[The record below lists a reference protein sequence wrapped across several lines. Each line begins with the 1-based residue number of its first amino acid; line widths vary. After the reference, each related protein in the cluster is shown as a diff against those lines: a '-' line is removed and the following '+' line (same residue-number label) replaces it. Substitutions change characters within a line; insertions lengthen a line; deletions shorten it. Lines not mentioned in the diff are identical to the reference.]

1 MPAQRKLTDR
11 QKKQMIVDRAEGMT
25 FESIA
30 NKYGVSTTT
39 AQRVIKGD
47 PETAKKVQEKKDENT
62 LDMLQY
68 MEGQKP
74 KIQKLLANILEA
86 MDDPAKLARTNPRD
100 LATAYGIIYDKITA
114 SAPKTNEEYLQK
126 ARDIL
131 GNIHGVIE

>member
-1 MPAQRKLTDR
+1 MAAQRKLTDR

-68 MEGQKP
+68 MDCQKP
-74 KIQKLLANILEA
+74 KIQSLLANIIEA
-86 MDDPAKLARTNPRD
+86 LNDPEKLKRANVRD

-114 SAPKTNEEYLQK
+114 SAPKTNDELLNK
-126 ARDIL
+126 AREVL
-131 GNIHGVIE
+131 GGVHGVIE